1 MTDLTL
7 EPRTLSPTRGRWLLV
22 AAAVLWSTTGL
33 FVKFDALRTVD
44 GPTLA
49 CLRSLFAALC
59 LLPFLKLESVRW
71 RRGLV
76 PMAVAFAA
84 MNGLFLTAMTL
95 TTAAAAVFLQYTATP
110 WSFLLGLVVLGES
123 WRRGNLVA
131 VGLAV
136 AGIAV
141 IVVADNSHNPT
152 DQTTH
157 MHGMGNLMA
166 VGSGLAF
173 AIVIVS
179 LRHLRDLSPVFLVLV
194 NQLAACLV
202 LLPWLAWH
210 PPELSLQQWTL
221 LAAFGVVQMAVP
233 YLLFARGV
241 KSVPVQEAAL
251 IVLLEP
257 VLTPAWVELLGWESA
272 PATVWLG
279 GGLIVT
285 GLLLRYTLFAKDSPN
300 DRPPIGD
307 I

>member
-1 MTDLTL
+1 MTDLTH
-7 EPRTLSPTRGRWLLV
+7 EPRPLSATRGRWLLV

-59 LLPFLKLESVRW
+59 LLPFLKLESIRW

-95 TTAAAAVFLQYTATP
+95 TTAAAAVFLQHTATP

-141 IVVADNSHNPT
+141 IVVADNSHNST

-157 MHGMGNLMA
+157 MHWMGNLMA
-166 VGSGLAF
+166 GGSGLAF

-221 LAAFGVVQMAVP
+221 LAIFGVVQMAVP

-241 KSVPVQEAAL
+241 KSVPIQEAAL

-257 VLTPAWVELLGWESA
+257 VLTPTWVGLLGWESA

-285 GLLLRYTLFAKDSPN
+285 GLLLRYTLFAKDSQN
-300 DRPPIGD
+300 DRTPIGD
-307 I
+307 S

>member
-1 MTDLTL
+1 
-7 EPRTLSPTRGRWLLV
+7 
-22 AAAVLWSTTGL
+22 
-33 FVKFDALRTVD
+33 
-44 GPTLA
+44 
-49 CLRSLFAALC
+49 
-59 LLPFLKLESVRW
+59 
-71 RRGLV
+71 
-76 PMAVAFAA
+76 MAVAFAA

-157 MHGMGNLMA
+157 IHWVGNLMA
-166 VGSGLAF
+166 GGSGLAF

-179 LRHLRDLSPVFLVLV
+179 LRHLRELSPVFLVLV

-202 LLPWLAWH
+202 LLPWLVWH

-241 KSVPVQEAAL
+241 KSVPIQEAAL

-257 VLTPAWVELLGWESA
+257 VLTPAWVGLLGWESA

-285 GLLLRYTLFAKDSPN
+285 GLLLRYTLFAKDSQN
-300 DRPPIGD
+300 DRRPIGD

>member
-1 MTDLTL
+1 MTDLTH
-7 EPRTLSPTRGRWLLV
+7 EPRTLSATRGRWLLV

-141 IVVADNSHNPT
+141 IVVADNSHNST
-152 DQTTH
+152 DQATH
-157 MHGMGNLMA
+157 MHWMGNLMA
-166 VGSGLAF
+166 GGSGLAF

-257 VLTPAWVELLGWESA
+257 VLTPAWIGLLGWESA

-285 GLLLRYTLFAKDSPN
+285 GLLLRYTLFAKDSQN
-300 DRPPIGD
+300 DRTPIAD

>member
-1 MTDLTL
+1 MTHLTL

-257 VLTPAWVELLGWESA
+257 VLTPTWVGLLGWESA

-285 GLLLRYTLFAKDSPN
+285 GLLLRYTLFAKDSQN
-300 DRPPIGD
+300 DRTPIAD
-307 I
+307 S

>member
-1 MTDLTL
+1 MTDLTH
-7 EPRTLSPTRGRWLLV
+7 EPRTLSATRGRWLLV

-257 VLTPAWVELLGWESA
+257 VLTPTWVGLLGWESA

-285 GLLLRYTLFAKDSPN
+285 GLLLRYTLFAKDSQN
-300 DRPPIGD
+300 DRTPIGD